1 MRLPYSLFT
10 TYITYLYWPLPHSPC
25 QFSNFENFSKII
37 MSKISSSDVRK
48 VAQLARLELPE
59 DQIQTYTSQIEEILS
74 YVDQLQEIDT
84 KDVSPTTRA
93 VEVVNSM
100 REDLVEVKCSR
111 EDILN
116 QAPNREGDFFRVPK
130 IL

>member
-1 MRLPYSLFT
+1 MT
-10 TYITYLYWPLPHSPC
+10 KIT
-25 QFSNFENFSKII
+25 
-37 MSKISSSDVRK
+37 SSDVRK

-59 DQIQTYTSQIEEILS
+59 DQIETYTSQLEEILT

-84 KDVSPTTRA
+84 QNVSPTTRA
-93 VEVVNSM
+93 VEVVNAM
-100 REDLVEVKCSR
+100 REDLVENNCSR
-111 EDILN
+111 EEILN

>member
-1 MRLPYSLFT
+1 MT
-10 TYITYLYWPLPHSPC
+10 
-25 QFSNFENFSKII
+25 
-37 MSKISSSDVRK
+37 KISSADVRK

-59 DQIQTYTSQIEEILS
+59 DQIEIYTAQLEEILS
-74 YVDQLQEIDT
+74 YIDQLQEIDT
-84 KDVSPTTRA
+84 ENISPTTRA
-93 VEVVNSM
+93 VEVVNAM
-100 REDLVEVKCSR
+100 REDSVDVNCSR

>member
-1 MRLPYSLFT
+1 
-10 TYITYLYWPLPHSPC
+10 
-25 QFSNFENFSKII
+25 